1 MKIKKTINFS
11 FFLFF
16 LFSNF
21 ILFSKNNDKKT
32 REVKT
37 ITTLQSDLVD
47 ILFEV
52 TINCKKIL
60 NRYLNSNDDDFVKI
74 PKDLYF
80 FIIESLNWSI
90 EKAKLLIDD
99 PTKFDR
105 SEIEKMIKNGSDI
118 LLKINDKNIKN

>member
-16 LFSNF
+16 LFGNF

-37 ITTLQSDLVD
+37 ITTLQSELVD

-52 TINCKKIL
+52 TVNCKNIL
-60 NRYLNSNDDDFVKI
+60 NEFLSSNNDDFVKI
-74 PKDLYF
+74 PRDLYF
-80 FIIESLNWSI
+80 FVIESLNWSI

-105 SEIEKMIKNGSDI
+105 NEIEKMIKNGSDI
-118 LLKINDKNIKN
+118 LSKLNDNNIKI

>member
-1 MKIKKTINFS
+1 MESQK
-11 FFLFF
+11 LEAP
-16 LFSNF
+16 
-21 ILFSKNNDKKT
+21 KNNDKKT

-37 ITTLQSDLVD
+37 ITTLQSELVD

-52 TINCKKIL
+52 TINCKNIL
-60 NRYLNSNDDDFVKI
+60 NEYLSSNNDDFVKI

-80 FIIESLNWSI
+80 FVIESLNWSI

-105 SEIEKMIKNGSDI
+105 NEIEKMIKNGSDI
-118 LLKINDKNIKN
+118 LSKLNDNNIKKTTINSYNKKYVIYI

>member
-37 ITTLQSDLVD
+37 ITTLQSELVD

-60 NRYLNSNDDDFVKI
+60 NKYLNSNDDDFVKI

-105 SEIEKMIKNGSDI
+105 SEIEKMIKNGLDI
-118 LLKINDKNIKN
+118 LSKINDNNIKN